1 MINGSKVPDLFDF
14 AIFPFTLVT
23 VKYERCLQKL
33 KKSSLLIWHLL
44 SKPQI
49 DGEELVNFCG
59 LLRKH
64 ELYKKRPMQDFI
76 KRTLDSAAAC
86 LKAAT
91 WPTRH
96 CSQTAN
102 LPRPVFQFAWW
113 SKFDTT
119 VN

>member
-1 MINGSKVPDLFDF
+1 
-14 AIFPFTLVT
+14 
-23 VKYERCLQKL
+23 
-33 KKSSLLIWHLL
+33 
-44 SKPQI
+44 
-49 DGEELVNFCG
+49 
-59 LLRKH
+59 
-64 ELYKKRPMQDFI
+64 MQDFI
-76 KRTLDSAAAC
+76 KKTLDSTAAC

-119 VN
+119 VNQTMRMWWCFLSHLNSVSFYVPGHAGTSKYANIVFDKR

>member
-1 MINGSKVPDLFDF
+1 
-14 AIFPFTLVT
+14 
-23 VKYERCLQKL
+23 
-33 KKSSLLIWHLL
+33 
-44 SKPQI
+44 
-49 DGEELVNFCG
+49 
-59 LLRKH
+59 
-64 ELYKKRPMQDFI
+64 MQDFI
-76 KRTLDSAAAC
+76 KKTLDSTAAC

-119 VN
+119 VNQTMRMWWCFFIPFEFCFLLCTAGTSKCANIVFDIRDM

>member
-1 MINGSKVPDLFDF
+1 MLLKIVIIRTYKKFMNSKLAKWLNP
-14 AIFPFTLVT
+14 A
-23 VKYERCLQKL
+23 
-33 KKSSLLIWHLL
+33 
-44 SKPQI
+44 QI
-49 DGEELVNFCG
+49 SDSVF
-59 LLRKH
+59 
-64 ELYKKRPMQDFI
+64 YKKRPMQDFI
-76 KRTLDSAAAC
+76 KRTLDSTAAC

>member
-1 MINGSKVPDLFDF
+1 MNSKL
-14 AIFPFTLVT
+14 A
-23 VKYERCLQKL
+23 KRL
-33 KKSSLLIWHLL
+33 KPAHISDS
-44 SKPQI
+44 
-49 DGEELVNFCG
+49 VF
-59 LLRKH
+59 
-64 ELYKKRPMQDFI
+64 YKKRTMQDFI
-76 KRTLDSAAAC
+76 KKTLNSAAAC